1 MWEEIVKVV
10 LGTLESEGAK
20 AVLKELEQIAADWA
34 EPLITKEVARLLLK
48 GVDAVVVAG
57 VKTLA
62 DTDALSLTEKYVEH
76 VDGQLAALAEA
87 LGHYIPLQIAV
98 ELAKKAHGD
107 NSPEANAARQ
117 ARRAGIDTVRT
128 DVGAVFAEL
137 FGEHVSGA

>member
-20 AVLKELEQIAADWA
+20 ALLQELEQIAAGWT

-48 GVDAVVVAG
+48 GIDAVVVAG
-57 VKTLA
+57 VKKLDNAHALA
-62 DTDALSLTEKYVEH
+62 LTETYVVK
-76 VDGQLAALAEA
+76 VDDQLAALAAA

-98 ELAKKAHGD
+98 EVAKKEHGN
-107 NSPEANAARQ
+107 NSLEANAARQ
-117 ARRAGIDTVRT
+117 ARKDGINAVRT

-137 FGEHVSGA
+137 FGEHVSGS